1 MVCVCKDL
9 FLSHFLSHK
18 HTYTHTP
25 PHVTHTHT
33 HTHTPV
39 SEVVTFTA
47 VLGGPG
53 ATVTATTNTLYSVN
67 AESPPIVIEVS
78 LVELVVLSPGEPLG

>member
-1 MVCVCKDL
+1 MAL
-9 FLSHFLSHK
+9 H
-18 HTYTHTP
+18 
-25 PHVTHTHT
+25 THTHT
-33 HTHTPV
+33 HTHMHTLTHTQTSTHPLPPPTHPHTPA

-47 VLGGPG
+47 VLAGPG

-67 AESPPIVIEVS
+67 AERPPIVIEVS